1 MDERLAMFGWETNTG
16 VRFVVG
22 VDMRG
27 SGGERE
33 EEVRR
38 GKGVVGGL
46 GLREGEMKIVSLFRV
61 FGCLWSC
68 SASLGKDWDEQELT
82 FFNRFSE
89 PSKRHMSASSRIPST
104 NPTTTARWRD
114 MGGRRSRVDGFR
126 MR

>member
-1 MDERLAMFGWETNTG
+1 MFGWETNTG

-46 GLREGEMKIVSLFRV
+46 GLREGEMKIVSLLRV
-61 FGCLWSC
+61 FGWLWC
-68 SASLGKDWDEQELT
+68 SASSGKDEKETETDIL
-82 FFNRFSE
+82 
-89 PSKRHMSASSRIPST
+89 
-104 NPTTTARWRD
+104 
-114 MGGRRSRVDGFR
+114 V
-126 MR
+126 

>member
-46 GLREGEMKIVSLFRV
+46 GLREGEMKIVSLLRV
-61 FGCLWSC
+61 FGCPLRSV
-68 SASLGKDWDEQELT
+68 SSGKDEQETGINILY
-82 FFNRFSE
+82 RFSE

-104 NPTTTARWRD
+104 NPTTTVR
-114 MGGRRSRVDGFR
+114 
-126 MR
+126 